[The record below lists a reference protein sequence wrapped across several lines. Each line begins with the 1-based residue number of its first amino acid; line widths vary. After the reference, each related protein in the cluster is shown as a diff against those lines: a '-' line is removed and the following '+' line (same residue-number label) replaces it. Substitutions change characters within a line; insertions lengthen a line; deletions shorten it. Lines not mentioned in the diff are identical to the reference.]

1 MIKKLT
7 LTLGGLVLLASFTG
21 IARADAITFSF
32 VSSATA
38 VHADATGLTA
48 GPARVLLVSDTKIP
62 TDYSLLGNASISTG
76 PASSYSATSN
86 FVSAQYLPGPG
97 IEVKVNS
104 ASCVGGTLPGVCL
117 EGTQNSNGEYVGTK
131 NGTGSFQGLFTVTYV
146 SPYITS
152 LFGEPNSW
160 LPAGSDS
167 LNTSAN
173 KFKNLGKTDTASLSG
188 GAITFETVPEPGTL
202 GMLGTGLLGL
212 AGVLRRK
219 LQ

>member
-1 MIKKLT
+1 M
-7 LTLGGLVLLASFTG
+7 
-21 IARADAITFSF
+21 
-32 VSSATA
+32 
-38 VHADATGLTA
+38 
-48 GPARVLLVSDTKIP
+48 
-62 TDYSLLGNASISTG
+62 
-76 PASSYSATSN
+76 
-86 FVSAQYLPGPG
+86 
-97 IEVKVNS
+97 NS

-117 EGTQNSNGEYVGTK
+117 EGIQNSNGEYVGTK